1 MVPFS
6 LKIISIDRVFFD
18 GECLQIQMPTPSG
31 SRGVLAHHSNAVVGI
46 STGEL
51 RIQTLD
57 GEWQTAVTGTG
68 YARIGHNKV
77 MMIVDTCERPE
88 EIDER
93 RAMEAKERAEEQ
105 LRQKQSVI
113 EFRHS
118 QASLARAMV
127 RLKVKRNINN

>member
-18 GECLQIQMPTPSG
+18 GECLQIQMPTPPG
-31 SRGVLAHHSNAVVGI
+31 SRGVLAHHANAVVGI

-57 GEWQTAVTGTG
+57 KKWQTAVTGTG

-93 RAMEAKERAEEQ
+93 RAIEAKERAEEQ

-113 EFRHS
+113 EFKHS
-118 QASLARAMV
+118 QANLARAMV